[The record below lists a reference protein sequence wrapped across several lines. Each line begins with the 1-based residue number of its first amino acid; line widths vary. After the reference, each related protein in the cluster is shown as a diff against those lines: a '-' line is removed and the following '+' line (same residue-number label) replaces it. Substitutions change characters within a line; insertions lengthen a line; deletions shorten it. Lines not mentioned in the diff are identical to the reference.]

1 MIVKEL
7 VEKLEEL
14 APRYLAESWD
24 NVGLQI
30 GSYEQCVKRVMVTL
44 DVSPQV
50 VVEAIEKQVD
60 LIVAHHPMIF
70 KAPKSLVEHDPVQKM
85 YIDLIRHG
93 VSVYAMHTNLDNAPD
108 GMNDWLAQQLD
119 LTNVS
124 VLDEIGT
131 MPDGTVYG
139 TGRIG
144 VLKEEMSLEQFVTYV
159 SQRMITQGVRF
170 VGAKQKRI
178 KRVALCGGAAEGY
191 YTKAI
196 EKGADVYVTG
206 DVKYHTAQ
214 DMEMSGLAC
223 VDPGHFAESV
233 CKDVLQRKIQQW
245 GEEKQWH
252 IDVIVSDIVT
262 DPFQFQE

>member
-7 VEKLEEL
+7 VEKLEAL

-30 GSYEQCVKRVMVTL
+30 GSYDQVVERVLVTL

-50 VVEAIEKQVD
+50 VLEAVEKQID
-60 LIVAHHPMIF
+60 LIVTHHPMIF
-70 KAPKSLVEHDPVQKM
+70 KAPKSLVEHDPMQKM
-85 YIDLIRHG
+85 YIDLIRNG
-93 VSVYAMHTNLDNAPD
+93 ISVYAMHTNLDNAPD

-119 LTNVS
+119 LTDVS

-139 TGRIG
+139 TGRVG

-159 SQRMITQGVRF
+159 SKRMITQGVRF
-170 VGAKQKRI
+170 VGDKQKRI

-191 YTKAI
+191 YTKAL

-214 DMEMSGLAC
+214 DMDMNGLAC
-223 VDPGHFAESV
+223 VDPGHFIESV
-233 CKDVLQRKIQQW
+233 CKEVLQEKIQKWAAEYSWQIDVL
-245 GEEKQWH
+245 
-252 IDVIVSDIVT
+252 VSDIVT